1 MRVTNEM
8 QFAGL
13 LRNTQRTLAN
23 MTKVQDQVASGV
35 RLQRPSDG
43 PAEMVRILK
52 NRQDDARLT
61 VHLATIR
68 DVTIALDAS
77 ATALTDAKDV
87 LTHAKDIALQA
98 ANTATSDPT
107 ADEALAQEIDGAL
120 SSLLQIANRK
130 LSDGRSL
137 FAGTASQTTPF
148 IVSAKDSSGR
158 PTQIDYQGS
167 NASSQVLVGPGQTFD
182 ALIPG
187 NVFQMPNADSS
198 SADAKDAFQ
207 VLMKLRDDIRNKN
220 GLSTVDR
227 NAALTKHL
235 DELDRVTTG
244 VLESLATQGV
254 QSELLTQWSERVT
267 DRQSSLQKQNSEL
280 ESVDVAAAIT
290 ELTQQQN
297 LYKISL
303 SLIQQV
309 NSLSLVDF
317 LR

>member
-1 MRVTNEM
+1 MRVTHEM

-43 PAEMVRILK
+43 PAEMVRVLK
-52 NRQDDARLT
+52 NRQDDARLS

-68 DVTIALDAS
+68 DVNVALDAS
-77 ATALTDAKDV
+77 TTALTDAKDV

-120 SSLLQIANRK
+120 NSLMQIANRK

-148 IVSAKDSSGR
+148 VVTTKDSAGR

-167 NASSQVLVGPGQTFD
+167 HESSQVLVGPGQTFD

-187 NVFQMPNADSS
+187 DVFQMPNATSNPS
-198 SADAKDAFQ
+198 DAKDAFQ
-207 VLMKLRDDIRNKN
+207 VLMKLRDDIRNTS
-220 GLSTVDR
+220 GLSTTDR
-227 NAALTKHL
+227 NAALTKHI
-235 DELDRVTTG
+235 DELDRVSTG

-254 QSELLTQWSERVT
+254 QSELLTQWTDRVT
-267 DRQSSLQKQNSEL
+267 NLQTSLQKQNAEL

-297 LYKISL
+297 LYRISL

-309 NSLSLVDF
+309 NSLSLADF